1 MTLLIQNPKLKQIS
15 VIQFLLRVTA
25 AWKDQSLAWVYYLY
39 PTGCYL
45 NYEEAQMGRIFDL
58 DLR

>member
-25 AWKDQSLAWVYYLY
+25 AWKNQSPGLAFYLY

-45 NYEEAQMGRIFDL
+45 NYEEAH
-58 DLR
+58 